1 MDDLDLVRELRPE
14 LPLADA
20 TELAAARERLIG
32 AAVGSRQ
39 RRRAPAAAQRLRP
52 SSRVAL
58 SGATALV
65 AAGVAVAVVLSGI
78 VPSHGRSTP
87 VSHSGHDGSTAAAAH
102 PRRITVPATLTA
114 AQFLNSAAAASAH
127 RTAVPPDAGQ
137 YVYSE
142 NVTPASGW
150 SKEWLSANGAE
161 PGLEEDST
169 APPGYAFTE
178 PPCTV
183 AQAEAAA
190 CYVSAGYL
198 PGLPVQPSA
207 VLAYL
212 ARLALAAASPPYQ
225 DEPANWMANDVGKAV
240 GLLMSTTYLL
250 PAQQSA
256 IFRLLAQ
263 TPGFQIVRSADDP
276 IGRPG
281 VGIYW
286 SYQGGGAMIV
296 FDPATYAFLG
306 FGTWPAGSQPNLT
319 GRNVTAPD
327 GSALTAMA
335 IVNSLPPHQ
344 SFSQLTG
351 LIRQVK
357 RWAAKTHQRGTL
369 IQVLI
374 AYLRE
379 VLHFSP
385 ANVRSMLIK
394 LGLNRLGSTAL
405 RA

>member
-1 MDDLDLVRELRPE
+1 MNDLDLIRDLRPQV
-14 LPLADA
+14 PLADT
-20 TELAAARERLIG
+20 TELAVARERLI
-32 AAVGSRQ
+32 AAVAADHRQ
-39 RRRAPAAAQRLRP
+39 PHRAPTTGKRLRP

-58 SGATALV
+58 GGATAV
-65 AAGVAVAVVLSGI
+65 AATSIAAAVLVSGI
-78 VPSHGRSTP
+78 VPSHSRSIAP
-87 VSHSGHDGSTAAAAH
+87 SHHRHGGSTAAAAH
-102 PRRITVPATLTA
+102 PHRIAVPATLTV
-114 AQFLNSAAAASAH
+114 AQFLNSAAAATAH
-127 RTAVPPDAGQ
+127 HSAVPPVPGQ

-142 NVTPASGW
+142 NVAPGSGW

-161 PGLEEDST
+161 PGLDEEST

-183 AQAEAAA
+183 AQAEATG

-198 PGLPVQPSA
+198 PGLPAQPSA

-212 ARLALAAASPPYQ
+212 AGLDLAAAAPPYL
-225 DEPANWMANDVGKAV
+225 DEPPNWMANDLGKAV
-240 GLLMSTTYLL
+240 GFLMSNTYLL

-296 FDPATYAFLG
+296 FDPASYAFLG
-306 FGTWPAGSQPNLT
+306 FGTWPPGSQPDLT
-319 GRNVTAPD
+319 GQNVITPD
-327 GSALTAMA
+327 GSALAAME
-335 IVNSLPPHQ
+335 IVNSLPPHH

-351 LIRQVK
+351 LIPQVK
-357 RWAAKTHQRGTL
+357 QWAAKTHQRGTL
-369 IQVLI
+369 IQVVT

-379 VLHFSP
+379 VLHLSP
-385 ANVRSMLIK
+385 AKVHSMLIK
-394 LGLNRLGSTAL
+394 LGIGR
-405 RA
+405 